1 MPERRLIWVDVGMA
15 VAVGC
20 FIALVAFGRQSDIYV
35 PLMIA
40 FAIALVL
47 WAFVAEF
54 AAVKAE
60 SAEAERSRKTAARTS
75 TEPLPH

>member
-1 MPERRLIWVDVGMA
+1 MPGRRLVWVDVGMA
-15 VAVGC
+15 VAVGS
-20 FIALVAFGRQSDIYV
+20 FIALVAFGRNSDSYV

-40 FAIALVL
+40 FAIALVV

-54 AAVKAE
+54 AAVR
-60 SAEAERSRKTAARTS
+60 AEAAEPDRSRKTAARTS

>member
-1 MPERRLIWVDVGMA
+1 MPGRRLVWVDVGMA

-20 FIALVAFGRQSDIYV
+20 FIALVAFGRSSSSYV
-35 PLMIA
+35 PLMVA
-40 FAIALVL
+40 FAIALVV

-54 AAVKAE
+54 AAVKT
-60 SAEAERSRKTAARTS
+60 EAVEVDRSRKTAARTS

>member
-1 MPERRLIWVDVGMA
+1 MPGRRLVWVDVGMA

-20 FIALVAFGRQSDIYV
+20 FIALVAFGRNSDSYV

-40 FAIALVL
+40 FAVALVV

-60 SAEAERSRKTAARTS
+60 AVERETPKTAPRTS